1 MPVIN
6 LEKQNK
12 DIKIK
17 ISVRMNGMVHRLWL
31 VGMPVFGLSLHNF
44 LSL

>member
-1 MPVIN
+1 MHLQREILMPVIN

-17 ISVRMNGMVHRLWL
+17 ISVRMNGMVHRL
-31 VGMPVFGLSLHNF
+31 
-44 LSL
+44 